1 MATKN
6 GLLRNKMAEDF
17 GTLFSGG
24 TLKIRNSANVVLC
37 SFPLQTPAFG
47 SPSAGKIT
55 LAGVPI
61 QVAAI
66 ASGTAHNAILESAGE
81 IYVLSGLTVATSG
94 ANVIVDNVVIAEA
107 QIINLTKF
115 EWTEAETIA

>member
-17 GTLFSGG
+17 GTLFNGG
-24 TLKIRNSANVVLC
+24 TLSIRTSGNVILC
-37 SFPLQTPAFG
+37 TFNLGTPAFD
-47 SPSAGKIT
+47 SPSAGKIA
-55 LAGVPI
+55 LDGVPI
-61 QVAAI
+61 QVAAV
-66 ASGTAHNAILESAGE
+66 AGGTAHNAILESAGG
-81 IYVLSGLTVATSG
+81 IYVLSGLTVGTSG

-107 QIINLTKF
+107 QVINLTKF

>member
-37 SFPLQTPAFG
+37 SFPLQTPAFD
-47 SPSAGKIT
+47 SPSAGKIA